1 MNPPV
6 PTDPTA
12 PADQM
17 DAERRLRELAFLN
30 EIAQLATLARDW
42 DELMHSIVDGTT
54 AAMGVE
60 VCSFYLADHERM
72 RLTLAATNGLDRSQV
87 GRVSLDWGQGIT
99 GRVAAGHTP
108 IAVEDVTV
116 DDRFAW
122 VRGFDVGTL
131 RGMLSVP
138 LEWHDTVVGVLNVQT
153 DERRVFDDT
162 EIAFLQ
168 TIAALLAG
176 IVEKGRLTAEVEA
189 RLAELTALDAARAE
203 LLSVVTHEL
212 RTPLSVVRVYVDL
225 LADAAGAGVGR
236 DTSDGQAAEW
246 RDAASDQLGR
256 LDRQVDSILASVRGE
271 GLTGLSRAPFDAV
284 RAVDD
289 TVETLRLLLRSHPIR
304 WDRPAEPMIAI
315 GDGTRFHQVLEQL
328 LENES
333 KYAPTEEGVSIGV
346 WRVGDEIQ
354 VYVTDDGPGV
364 PVEDWESVFEP
375 FVRIEGRGGSR
386 GSGIGLFAARR
397 LMTAMGGRIYLE
409 PNGFASSPMNDPA
422 IGPTKPDGAVIATR
436 PASMPLAIMPGFGLP
451 SVHQV

>member
-1 MNPPV
+1 
-6 PTDPTA
+6 
-12 PADQM
+12 M
-17 DAERRLRELAFLN
+17 DRRLDELAFLH

-72 RLTLAATNGLDRSQV
+72 RLTLAATNGLDRTQV
-87 GRVSLDWGQGIT
+87 GRVSLAWGEGIT
-99 GRVAAGHTP
+99 GRVAATRTP

-116 DDRFAW
+116 DERFAW
-122 VRGFDVGTL
+122 VRGFDIEGL
-131 RGMLSVP
+131 AGMLSVP
-138 LEWHDTVVGVLNVQT
+138 LDWHDTVVGVLNVQT
-153 DERRVFDDT
+153 REKRHFEDG
-162 EIAFLQ
+162 EIALLR

-225 LADAAGAGVGR
+225 LDEAAAAEASNP
-236 DTSDGQAAEW
+236 DAAEW
-246 RDAASDQLGR
+246 GDAASDQLGR
-256 LDRQVDSILASVRGE
+256 LDRLVDSILASVRGE

-284 RAVDD
+284 GAVAE
-289 TVETLRLLLRSHPIR
+289 TVETLRLLLRPHPIR
-304 WDRPAEPMIAI
+304 WDRPHEPMIAI
-315 GDGTRFHQVLEQL
+315 GDETRFRQVLEQL

-333 KYAPTEEGVSIGV
+333 KYAPTADGVSIGV
-346 WRVGDEIQ
+346 WRIGDEVQ

-364 PVEDWESVFEP
+364 PREDWESVFEP
-375 FVRIEGRGGSR
+375 FVRIEGRGRSR

-409 PNGFASSPMNDPA
+409 PNGFASSRFVVALPA
-422 IGPTKPDGAVIATR
+422 QD
-436 PASMPLAIMPGFGLP
+436 
-451 SVHQV
+451 